1 MLERCTASLDDY
13 CKGNYNGKMPSELE
27 CLLDMAE
34 GLNHI
39 HSKLLV
45 HGDIKP
51 ENVLISLPD
60 CNGEVHLKISDFGLY
75 KTSDSQDQSLEHG
88 EVSHV
93 NDILAL
99 GCTFY
104 FYLSKGTRLLNIDGQ
119 YDLTGRFKHVHCYNL
134 HTKYF
139 YVSSELGQSC
149 YLPLITQMI
158 LLEPNER
165 PTTAQVLDQL
175 NQIQTLLGNSLNE
188 FSVIRSKYIE
198 LPLAFK
204 ENEAE
209 SEEEP
214 DEVAEVP
221 EFATCTR

>member
-1 MLERCTASLDDY
+1 MWPSDISPTSTAKKPSPYSLLQLAVQ
-13 CKGNYNGKMPSELE
+13 EL
-27 CLLDMAE
+27 
-34 GLNHI
+34 
-39 HSKLLV
+39 HSGGPRGVAQLRQ
-45 HGDIKP
+45 GP
-51 ENVLISLPD
+51 
-60 CNGEVHLKISDFGLY
+60 
-75 KTSDSQDQSLEHG
+75 TQS
-88 EVSHV
+88 
-93 NDILAL
+93 IL
-99 GCTFY
+99 
-104 FYLSKGTRLLNIDGQ
+104 RRRI
-119 YDLTGRFKHVHCYNL
+119 GRSARSIRRSFEPQV
-134 HTKYF
+134 
-139 YVSSELGQSC
+139 GQSC

-188 FSVIRSKYIE
+188 FSLIRSKYIE

-221 EFATCTR
+221 ELQPARDDQQQHFSMKTVKVMDVGVLE